1 MLRSLLDR
9 LLRRPPARP
18 APRGSVRPRVVAST
32 EAAQADEPGRVAV
45 GAYRPLISARGE
57 IAGFEFR
64 IADAALQRLAG
75 RADPMAARAGASS
88 LLAAMRLCAK
98 AGQVAYAEIPLGW
111 IGLIDGS
118 EWLPGMHAALMAP
131 EDAAGIDPTAI
142 HHALVAWRTAGAA
155 IGWASAGAPTALAAE
170 VPDFLLLPR
179 DDDPSVL
186 MAALRHCRETRPG
199 VALLAPHLPNL
210 AVLEA
215 TLQAGIT
222 YAACRTDGPADPR
235 EARALPPQAR
245 HLLALMARLAR
256 DADTAEVVAA
266 VKADVGLSYR
276 LLRQLNS
283 AAVAPGVEL
292 GSIEQAVAMLGR
304 NELYRW
310 VSVLLVR
317 QGPQRPAAPALQAM
331 ALARARFFELLAEA
345 RGDTPAGALFTLGLA
360 SLLPKLLQT
369 SMEEALASLQL
380 HPHAEEALMQ
390 RQGPWRHHLVL
401 AEMLDEGDLVEAAA
415 LAEAEGFG
423 PLPEVMGRSARAWL
437 FAGGA
442 TAAPSRADRR

>member
-9 LLRRPPARP
+9 LLHRPPTRP
-18 APRGSVRPRVVAST
+18 SPRGSVRSRAVAST
-32 EAAQADEPGRVAV
+32 EAAHADEPGRVAV

-64 IADAALQRLAG
+64 IADAALQRLAA
-75 RADPMAARAGASS
+75 RTDPMAARAGASS

-111 IGLIDGS
+111 TGLIEAS

-131 EDAAGIDPTAI
+131 EDATGVDPVAI
-142 HHALVAWRTAGAA
+142 QRALAAWRSAGAA
-155 IGWASAGAPTALAAE
+155 IGWAGAGASALLAAE
-170 VPDFLLLPR
+170 APDFMLLPR
-179 DDDPSVL
+179 GDDPSML
-186 MAALRHCRETRPG
+186 MAELRHCRETRPS
-199 VALLAPHLPNL
+199 VAVLAPHLPNL

-215 TLQAGIT
+215 MLQAGIT
-222 YAACRTDGPADPR
+222 YAACRTDGQADPR

-245 HLLALMARLAR
+245 HLLSLMARLAR
-256 DADTAEVVAA
+256 DADTAEIVGA

-345 RGDTPAGALFTLGLA
+345 RGDTPAGAVFTLGLA
-360 SLLPKLLQT
+360 SLLPKLLET
-369 SMEEALASLQL
+369 SMEEALASLHL
-380 HPHAEEALMQ
+380 HPQAEQALML
-390 RQGPWRHHLVL
+390 REGPWRHYLVL
-401 AEMLDEGDLVEAAA
+401 AEMLDEGDLVEAAV

-423 PLPEVMGRSARAWL
+423 RLHEVMGRSARAWL
-437 FAGGA
+437 FAGSA

>member
-1 MLRSLLDR
+1 MLRTLLDR
-9 LLRRPPARP
+9 LLRRPATRP
-18 APRGSVRPRVVAST
+18 APPRGSARPRP
-32 EAAQADEPGRVAV
+32 AARLPAGDGGPGHRVAV
-45 GAYRPLISARGE
+45 GAHRPLISARGE

-64 IADAALQRLAG
+64 IADAALLRMAG
-75 RADPMAARAGASS
+75 RTDPMAARAGASS

-111 IGLIDGS
+111 MDLIDGS
-118 EWLPGMHAALMAP
+118 EWLPGMHAALMPSADGEGLDP
-131 EDAAGIDPTAI
+131 AAARRTLA
-142 HHALVAWRTAGAA
+142 AWRTAGAA
-155 IGWASAGAPTALAAE
+155 IGWAGAAAPAALAGE
-170 VPDFLLLPR
+170 PPDFLLLPR
-179 DDDPSVL
+179 DDDPAAL
-186 MAALRHCRETRPG
+186 MAALRHSRDTHPG
-199 VALLAPHLPNL
+199 LPLLALHLPNL

-222 YAACRTDGPADPR
+222 YAACRTDGQADPR

-283 AAVAPGVEL
+283 AAVAPGIEL
-292 GSIEQAVAMLGR
+292 GSIEQAVALLGR

-345 RGDTPAGALFTLGLA
+345 RGDPAAAALFPLGLA
-360 SLLPKLLQT
+360 SLLPRLLQT

-380 HPHAEEALMQ
+380 HPQAEAALME
-390 RQGPWRHHLVL
+390 RAGPWCVYLEL
-401 AEMLDEGDLVEAAA
+401 AEMLDEGDLVEAAL
-415 LAEAEGFG
+415 LAEAFG
-423 PLPEVMGRSARAWL
+423 GLPAVMGCSARAWL
-437 FAGGA
+437 FAGGSAA
-442 TAAPSRADRR
+442 TAPRS

>member
-18 APRGSVRPRVVAST
+18 APRGSVRPRKPAAA
-32 EAAQADEPGRVAV
+32 AAQAEEPGRVAV
-45 GAYRPLISARGE
+45 GAYRPLISGRGE

-98 AGQVAYAEIPLGW
+98 SGQVAYAEIPLAW
-111 IGLIDGS
+111 VNLIEGN
-118 EWLPGMHAALMAP
+118 EWLPGMHAALMAVD
-131 EDAAGIDPTAI
+131 DAEGADPATI
-142 HHALVAWRTAGAA
+142 HPTLAAWRAAGAA
-155 IGWASAGAPTALAAE
+155 IGWASSGAPPALAAE

-179 DDDPSVL
+179 DDDPTVL
-186 MAALRHCRETRPG
+186 MAALRQCREAHPG
-199 VALLAPHLPNL
+199 IALLAPHLPNL

-222 YAACRTDGPADPR
+222 YAACRTDGQADPR

-245 HLLALMARLAR
+245 HLLALMSRLAR

-266 VKADVGLSYR
+266 VKVDVGLSYR

-310 VSVLLVR
+310 VTVLLVR

-360 SLLPKLLQT
+360 SLLPKLLQA
-369 SMEEALASLQL
+369 SMDETLAGLQL
-380 HPHAEEALMQ
+380 HPQAEAALME
-390 RQGPWRHHLVL
+390 RQGPWDVYLVL
-401 AEMLDEGDLVEAAA
+401 AEMLDEGDLVDAAT
-415 LAEAEGFG
+415 LAEAFG
-423 PLPEVMGRSARAWL
+423 GLPAVMTLSARAWL
-437 FAGGA
+437 FAAGA
-442 TAAPSRADRR
+442 TASGPRR

>member
-9 LLRRPPARP
+9 LLRRPPPRP
-18 APRGSVRPRVVAST
+18 APRGSVRPRT
-32 EAAQADEPGRVAV
+32 PAATAAGAAEPGRVAV
-45 GAYRPLISARGE
+45 GAYRPLISGRGE

-98 AGQVAYAEIPLGW
+98 AGQVAYAEIPLAW
-111 IGLIDGS
+111 VGLIEGG
-118 EWLPGMHAALMAP
+118 EWLPGMHAALVAVD
-131 EDAAGIDPTAI
+131 EADSADAGLI
-142 HHALVAWRTAGAA
+142 HHALAAWRAGGAA
-155 IGWASAGAPTALAAE
+155 IGWASAGAPPALAAE
-170 VPDFLLLPR
+170 APDFLLLPR
-179 DDDPSVL
+179 DDDPTVL
-186 MAALRHCRETRPG
+186 MAALRRCREAHPG
-199 VALLAPHLPNL
+199 IALLAPHLPNL

-222 YAACRTDGPADPR
+222 YAACRTDGQVDPR

-245 HLLALMARLAR
+245 HLLALMSRLAR

-310 VSVLLVR
+310 VTVLLVR

-360 SLLPKLLQT
+360 SLLPRLLQA
-369 SMEEALASLQL
+369 SMDETLAGLQL
-380 HPHAEEALMQ
+380 HPQAEAALME
-390 RQGPWRHHLVL
+390 RQGPWDAYLVL
-401 AEMLDEGDLVEAAA
+401 AEVLEEGDLVEAAA
-415 LAEAEGFG
+415 LAGTFG
-423 PLPEVMGRSARAWL
+423 GLAAVMTLSARAWL
-437 FAGGA
+437 FAAGA
-442 TAAPSRADRR
+442 TTAARR

>member
-18 APRGSVRPRVVAST
+18 APTGGSGRRRAAGSAGAAS
-32 EAAQADEPGRVAV
+32 ADEPGGVAV
-45 GAYRPLISARGE
+45 GAHRPLISARGE

-75 RADPMAARAGASS
+75 RADPMATRAGASS

-98 AGQVAYAEIPLGW
+98 SGQVAYAEIPLGW

-131 EDAAGIDPTAI
+131 EHAAGFDTAAI
-142 HHALVAWRTAGAA
+142 HQALASWRTAGAA
-155 IGWASAGAPTALAAE
+155 IGWVSAGAPDALASEA
-170 VPDFLLLPR
+170 PDFLLLPR

-186 MAALRHCRETRPG
+186 MAALRRCREARPG
-199 VALLAPHLPNL
+199 VPLLAPHLPNL

-222 YAACRTDGPADPR
+222 YAACRTDGPADPP
-235 EARALPPQAR
+235 EARALPPQVR
-245 HLLALMARLAR
+245 QLLALMSRLAR

-276 LLRQLNS
+276 LMRQLNS

-292 GSIEQAVAMLGR
+292 GSIEQAVALLGR

-369 SMEEALASLQL
+369 SMEEALASLKL
-380 HPHAEEALMQ
+380 HPQAEQALML
-390 RQGPWRHHLVL
+390 REGPWRHYLVL
-401 AEMLDEGDLVEAAA
+401 AEMLDEGDLVEAAV

-423 PLPEVMGRSARAWL
+423 RLPEVMGRSARAWL

-442 TAAPSRADRR
+442 AANPVPH

>member
-9 LLRRPPARP
+9 LLRRPATRP
-18 APRGSVRPRVVAST
+18 APPRGSVRARPPAGMPT
-32 EAAQADEPGRVAV
+32 PDGGPAQRVAV
-45 GAYRPLISARGE
+45 GAHRPLISARGE

-64 IADAALQRLAG
+64 IADAALLRMAG
-75 RADPMAARAGASS
+75 RTDPMAARAGASS
-88 LLAAMRLCAK
+88 LLAAMRLCAN

-111 IGLIDGS
+111 VGLIDGS
-118 EWLPGMHAALMAP
+118 EWLPGMHAALMPSADAEGLDP
-131 EDAAGIDPTAI
+131 ESVRRT
-142 HHALVAWRTAGAA
+142 LVAWRAAGAA
-155 IGWASAGAPTALAAE
+155 IGWASAATPAALAGE
-170 VPDFLLLPR
+170 PPDFLLLPR
-179 DDDPSVL
+179 DDDPAAL
-186 MAALRHCRETRPG
+186 MAALRHRRDTHPG
-199 VALLAPHLPNL
+199 LPLLALNLPNL

-222 YAACRTDGPADPR
+222 YAACRTDGQADPR
-235 EARALPPQAR
+235 EARALPPHAR

-292 GSIEQAVAMLGR
+292 GTIEQAVALLGR

-317 QGPQRPAAPALQAM
+317 QGPQRPAAPALQSM

-345 RGDTPAGALFTLGLA
+345 RGDTAASALFPLGLA
-360 SLLPKLLQT
+360 SLLPRLLQT

-380 HPHAEEALMQ
+380 HPQAQAALME
-390 RQGPWRHHLVL
+390 RAGPWRVYLEL
-401 AEMLDEGDLVEAAA
+401 AEMLDEGDLVEAAS
-415 LAEAEGFG
+415 LAEAFG
-423 PLPEVMGRSARAWL
+423 GLPAVMGCSARAWL
-437 FAGGA
+437 FAGSA
-442 TAAPSRADRR
+442 TAAGPRS

>member
-18 APRGSVRPRVVAST
+18 APRGSVRPRKPAVA
-32 EAAQADEPGRVAV
+32 AAQGEEPGRVAV
-45 GAYRPLISARGE
+45 GAYRPLISGRGE

-98 AGQVAYAEIPLGW
+98 SGQVAYAEMPLAW
-111 IGLIDGS
+111 AGLIEGS
-118 EWLPGMHAALMAP
+118 EWLPGMHAALIAVD
-131 EDAAGIDPTAI
+131 DADGADPATL
-142 HHALVAWRTAGAA
+142 HQALAAWRAAGAA
-155 IGWASAGAPTALAAE
+155 IGWASTGAPPALAAE
-170 VPDFLLLPR
+170 APDFLLLPR
-179 DDDPSVL
+179 DDDPTVL
-186 MAALRHCRETRPG
+186 MAALRQCREAHPG
-199 VALLAPHLPNL
+199 LALLAPHLPNL

-222 YAACRTDGPADPR
+222 YAACRTDGQPDPR

-245 HLLALMARLAR
+245 HLLALMSRLAR

-310 VSVLLVR
+310 VTVLLVR

-360 SLLPKLLQT
+360 SLLPRLLQA
-369 SMEEALASLQL
+369 SMDETLAGLQL
-380 HPHAEEALMQ
+380 HPQAEAALME
-390 RQGPWRHHLVL
+390 RQGPWEVYLVL
-401 AEMLDEGDLVEAAA
+401 AEMLDEGDLVEAAT
-415 LAEAEGFG
+415 LAEAFG
-423 PLPEVMGRSARAWL
+423 GLPAVMTLSARAWL
-437 FAGGA
+437 FAAGA
-442 TAAPSRADRR
+442 TASAPRR

>member
-1 MLRSLLDR
+1 MMRSLLDR
-9 LLRRPPARP
+9 LLRRPATRP
-18 APRGSVRPRVVAST
+18 APPRGSVRARRPAGLAT
-32 EAAQADEPGRVAV
+32 PDGGPTQRVAV
-45 GAYRPLISARGE
+45 GAHRPLISARGE

-64 IADAALQRLAG
+64 IADAALLRMAG
-75 RADPMAARAGASS
+75 RTDPMAARAGASS

-111 IGLIDGS
+111 MSLIDGS
-118 EWLPGMHAALMAP
+118 EWLPGMHAALMP
-131 EDAAGIDPTAI
+131 SGDAEGLDPQSARRTLA
-142 HHALVAWRTAGAA
+142 AWRGAGAA
-155 IGWASAGAPTALAAE
+155 IGWASTATPAALAGE
-170 VPDFLLLPR
+170 PPDFLLLPR
-179 DDDPSVL
+179 DDDPAAL
-186 MAALRHCRETRPG
+186 MAALRHSRDTHPG
-199 VALLAPHLPNL
+199 VPLLAPHLPNL

-222 YAACRTDGPADPR
+222 YAACRTDGQADPR

-292 GSIEQAVAMLGR
+292 GTIEQAVALLGR

-345 RGDTPAGALFTLGLA
+345 RGDTAASALFPLGLA
-360 SLLPKLLQT
+360 SLLPRLLQT
-369 SMEEALASLQL
+369 SMEEALDSLQL
-380 HPHAEEALMQ
+380 HPRAQAALME
-390 RQGPWRHHLVL
+390 RAGPWCVYLEL
-401 AEMLDEGDLVEAAA
+401 AEMLDEGDLVEAAS
-415 LAEAEGFG
+415 LAEAFG
-423 PLPEVMGRSARAWL
+423 GLPAVMGCSARAWL

-442 TAAPSRADRR
+442 PAAGPRS

>member
-1 MLRSLLDR
+1 MMRSLLDR
-9 LLRRPPARP
+9 LLRRPATRP
-18 APRGSVRPRVVAST
+18 APPRGSVRARRPAGLAT
-32 EAAQADEPGRVAV
+32 PDGGPTQRVAV
-45 GAYRPLISARGE
+45 GAHRPLISARGD

-64 IADAALQRLAG
+64 IADAALLRMAG
-75 RADPMAARAGASS
+75 RTDPMAARAGASS
-88 LLAAMRLCAK
+88 LLAAMRLCAQ

-111 IGLIDGS
+111 MSLIDGS
-118 EWLPGMHAALMAP
+118 EWLPGMHAALMP
-131 EDAAGIDPTAI
+131 SGDAEGLDPQSARRTLA
-142 HHALVAWRTAGAA
+142 AWRGAGAA
-155 IGWASAGAPTALAAE
+155 IGWASTATPAALAGE
-170 VPDFLLLPR
+170 PPDFLLLPR
-179 DDDPSVL
+179 DDDPAAL
-186 MAALRHCRETRPG
+186 MAALRHSRDTHPG
-199 VALLAPHLPNL
+199 VPLLAPHLPNL

-222 YAACRTDGPADPR
+222 YAACRTDGQADPR

-292 GSIEQAVAMLGR
+292 GTIEQAVALLGR

-331 ALARARFFELLAEA
+331 TLARARFFELLAET
-345 RGDTPAGALFTLGLA
+345 RGDTASGALFPLGLA
-360 SLLPKLLQT
+360 SLLPRLLQT

-380 HPHAEEALMQ
+380 HPQAQAALME
-390 RQGPWRHHLVL
+390 RAGPWCVYLEL

-415 LAEAEGFG
+415 LAEAFG
-423 PLPEVMGRSARAWL
+423 GLPAVMGCSARAWL

-442 TAAPSRADRR
+442 TAAGPRS

>member
-9 LLRRPPARP
+9 LLRRPPSRP
-18 APRGSVRPRVVAST
+18 APRGSLRPRPVAPAT
-32 EAAQADEPGRVAV
+32 ATARGDEPGRVAV
-45 GAYRPLISARGE
+45 GAYRPLISGRGE

-98 AGQVAYAEIPLGW
+98 AGQVAYAEIPLAW
-111 IGLIDGS
+111 VGLIEGS
-118 EWLPGMHAALMAP
+118 EWLPGMHAALVAVD
-131 EDAAGIDPTAI
+131 DADGADPGVL
-142 HHALVAWRTAGAA
+142 HQALAAWRAAGAA
-155 IGWASAGAPTALAAE
+155 VGWASSGAPPALAAE

-179 DDDPSVL
+179 DDDPTVL
-186 MAALRHCRETRPG
+186 MAALRQCRERHPG
-199 VALLAPHLPNL
+199 IALLAPHLPNL

-222 YAACRTDGPADPR
+222 YAACRTDGQADPR

-245 HLLALMARLAR
+245 HLLALMSRLAR
-256 DADTAEVVAA
+256 DADTAEVVTA

-310 VSVLLVR
+310 VTVLLVR

-360 SLLPKLLQT
+360 SLLPKLLQA
-369 SMEEALASLQL
+369 SMDEALASLQL
-380 HPHAEEALMQ
+380 HPQAEAALME
-390 RQGPWRHHLVL
+390 RQGPWKVYLEL
-401 AEMLDEGDLVEAAA
+401 AEMLDEGDLVEAAT
-415 LAEAEGFG
+415 LADAFG
-423 PLPEVMGRSARAWL
+423 GMPAVMSLSARAWL
-437 FAGGA
+437 FAASA
-442 TAAPSRADRR
+442 TAAPRR

>member
-9 LLRRPPARP
+9 LLRRPATRP
-18 APRGSVRPRVVAST
+18 APPRGSVRARPPAGMPT
-32 EAAQADEPGRVAV
+32 PDGGPAQRVAV
-45 GAYRPLISARGE
+45 GAHRPLISARGE

-64 IADAALQRLAG
+64 IADAALLRMAG
-75 RADPMAARAGASS
+75 RTDPMAARAGASS

-111 IGLIDGS
+111 VDLIDGN
-118 EWLPGMHAALMAP
+118 EWLPGMHAALMPSADAEGLDP
-131 EDAAGIDPTAI
+131 ESVRRT
-142 HHALVAWRTAGAA
+142 LVAWRAAGAA
-155 IGWASAGAPTALAAE
+155 IGWASAATPAAVAGE
-170 VPDFLLLPR
+170 PPDFLLLPR
-179 DDDPSVL
+179 DDDPAAL
-186 MAALRHCRETRPG
+186 MAALRHSRDTHPG
-199 VALLAPHLPNL
+199 LPVLALHLPNL

-222 YAACRTDGPADPR
+222 YAACRTDGQADPR

-256 DADTAEVVAA
+256 DADTADVVAA

-292 GSIEQAVAMLGR
+292 GTIEQAVALLGR

-345 RGDTPAGALFTLGLA
+345 RGDTAAGALFPLGLA
-360 SLLPKLLQT
+360 SLLPRLLQT

-380 HPHAEEALMQ
+380 HPQAQAALME
-390 RQGPWRHHLVL
+390 RSGPWRVYLEL
-401 AEMLDEGDLVEAAA
+401 AEMLDEGDLVEAAS
-415 LAEAEGFG
+415 LAEAFG
-423 PLPEVMGRSARAWL
+423 GLPAVMGCSARAWL
-437 FAGGA
+437 FAGSA
-442 TAAPSRADRR
+442 TAAGPRS